1 MSDFNQDPNA
11 AQSSFEQQR
20 DQLVQ
25 EITAAMD
32 SVVFNLD
39 ILNRSLKESI
49 EVGNGFQDASR
60 LWSTFYNSGAD
71 EPQCGRTPDGES
83 PKTAQNQEGPGLDTE
98 TVSAVPNLADSDNLE
113 VGHREETPVQLSQ
126 TEIASEPTDLEY
138 PTPAEKDTEQQ
149 PGQLEK
155 ENTHQKVG
163 DSPLEN
169 VDPTLKNAS
178 Q

>member
-1 MSDFNQDPNA
+1 MSDTNQDPDA

-71 EPQCGRTPDGES
+71 EAQSRRKPDGET
-83 PKTAQNQEGPGLDTE
+83 PKKAQNQEGPELDTE
-98 TVSAVPNLADSDNLE
+98 TVSEVPNLALSENLE
-113 VGHREETPVQLSQ
+113 VDRRENTPVQLSQ
-126 TEIASEPTDLEY
+126 TEIAAEPTDIEN
-138 PTPAEKDTEQQ
+138 PTPTEKGTEQQ
-149 PGQLEK
+149 PGQLEE
-155 ENTHQKVG
+155 ENTQQNVG
-163 DSPLEN
+163 DSILEN
-169 VDPTLKNAS
+169 VDLTLENAS

>member
-1 MSDFNQDPNA
+1 MSDSNQDPNA

-71 EPQCGRTPDGES
+71 EPQSGRKTDGES
-83 PKTAQNQEGPGLDTE
+83 PKTAQNQEGPELDTE
-98 TVSAVPNLADSDNLE
+98 TVSAVPNSAVSEDLE
-113 VGHREETPVQLSQ
+113 VGHGEETPVQLSQ
-126 TEIASEPTDLEY
+126 AEIASEPTDNEN
-138 PTPAEKDTEQQ
+138 PTPTEKGTETQS
-149 PGQLEK
+149 GQLEE
-155 ENTHQKVG
+155 ENTQQKDG
-163 DSPLEN
+163 DSTPEN
-169 VDPTLKNAS
+169 VDSTLGNAS

>member
-1 MSDFNQDPNA
+1 MSDFDQDPNA

-71 EPQCGRTPDGES
+71 EPQSGRKPDGES
-83 PKTAQNQEGPGLDTE
+83 VKKAQNQESAEPDTE
-98 TVSAVPNLADSDNLE
+98 PVSEVPNLALSESLE
-113 VGHREETPVQLSQ
+113 ADRREETPVQLSQ
-126 TEIASEPTDLEY
+126 AEIASEPTDLEN
-138 PTPAEKDTEQQ
+138 PTPTEKGTETQS
-149 PGQLEK
+149 GQLEE
-155 ENTHQKVG
+155 ENTHQKDG
-163 DSPLEN
+163 DLTPEN
-169 VDPTLKNAS
+169 VDLTLGNAS